1 MGKLKGFLAI
11 AGRGVPETYAEF
23 APGYLSKGREAIDV
37 YFADLS
43 SPYTVSTPGCVSV
56 ACQSREDDNAAK
68 EGTSSISTAWMVG
81 ATGIEP
87 VTPTM
92 ST

>member
-1 MGKLKGFLAI
+1 MLGH
-11 AGRGVPETYAEF
+11 RRPGVTETYAEF
-23 APGYLSKGREAIDV
+23 DPAYPSKGREAIDA
-37 YFADLS
+37 YFSDLGIVCTVPTLDCVSAACHPGQPAPEKEKALEADLLS
-43 SPYTVSTPGCVSV
+43 VSK
-56 ACQSREDDNAAK
+56 AFE
-68 EGTSSISTAWMVG
+68 MVG